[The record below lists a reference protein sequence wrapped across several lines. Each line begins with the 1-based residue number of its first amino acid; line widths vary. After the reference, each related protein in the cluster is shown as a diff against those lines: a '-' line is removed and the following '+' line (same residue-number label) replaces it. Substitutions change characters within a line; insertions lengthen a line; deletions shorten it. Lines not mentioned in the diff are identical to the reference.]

1 MHNAKGDLGM
11 ISRIK
16 QELERID
23 RELEQVHPL
32 LKMLFSRMPGLKNIE
47 YKQGPSENGA
57 DFVLSSEN
65 DLLDEREYI
74 GVIVKKGKI
83 TKSSHDVDSQ
93 IEQCLAL
100 RRFVSGKKE
109 IRLDEIWVV
118 TPKNISNSAQEFFC
132 AKYETSKIK
141 FLDGDKL
148 AQLIDKFIPSYF
160 EGLPVKVSNYVIR
173 TRERLEVQEK
183 NSHLSLRDCG
193 GLNFN
198 PELIASERIKY
209 KENSHSQN
217 RKRISTTIQ
226 AVLKKKSAILVEGP
240 MGSGKSTLL
249 RTTAIDMLSSESV
262 ADNSQIPIFLTFREL
277 IEDHQGSLKVL
288 IKNSLEQDESHGE
301 DFEYI
306 IMLDGVDETKHSSIE
321 RAELIDSIIGEADS
335 DEKITLVMAARKL
348 DETSV
353 KSKLAHSFKS
363 YQIAPLSLKQ
373 IVRVLEQACQSV
385 NLKNRVIEDLKRSD
399 LFRSLPQT
407 PIAAILLA
415 RLLNENQHHVPS
427 NLTELYAK
435 YTELSLGRWD
445 IDKDLNTNKV
455 YSACSAITKN
465 IARHFIDYDLSAIS
479 VEEARQFF
487 RDYLS
492 ARQLDLDSEKVFKDL
507 IERSDLFYLDESK
520 GTFGFK
526 HRTFVEYFYAL
537 SMSDQDER
545 VLDEN
550 VFELYWST
558 IYFFWVGLKKDCPE
572 LLQTLSLIKTS
583 HERTRLL
590 KLINLG
596 NILLAGYES
605 PYSSIQAAIRET
617 FIEATDFLL
626 DLYKGNVETRL
637 SSFSKMTLLC
647 VFRYVMADSYGYDFF
662 SSAIDEA
669 MMSIMDDP
677 SIDNERKAT
686 ALFLLNTA
694 QSSPVI
700 EDLFQQLADQ
710 ELLKHAPLTIQLAV
724 THESKDRNIEN
735 EYTKRI
741 HRNIKRIAKDR
752 ANRQALKELYKMP
765 IKKITS

>member
-1 MHNAKGDLGM
+1 M
-11 ISRIK
+11 ISQIK
-16 QELERID
+16 KELDRID
-23 RELEQVHPL
+23 KELEQVHPL
-32 LKMLFSRMPGLKNIE
+32 LKMLFTKMPSVKQIE
-47 YKQGPSENGA
+47 YKQGPHENGA

-65 DLLDEREYI
+65 EMLGEREYI
-74 GVIVKKGKI
+74 GVVVKKGKI
-83 TKSSHDVDSQ
+83 TKTSHDVDSQ
-93 IEQCLAL
+93 IEQCLTL

-118 TPKNISNSAQEFFC
+118 TPKTISNSAQEFFC
-132 AKYETSKIK
+132 AKYLTSKIK

-160 EGLPVKVSNYVIR
+160 EGLPVRVNTYVIK
-173 TRERLEVQEK
+173 TRERLEVCEQ
-183 NSHLSLRDCG
+183 NSHLSLQDFG

-209 KENSHSQN
+209 KENTHSQN
-217 RKRISTTIQ
+217 RKRISTNIQ

-249 RTTAIDMLSSESV
+249 RTTALEMLRAENV
-262 ADNSQIPIFLTFREL
+262 ADNEQIPIFLTFREL
-277 IEDHQGSLKVL
+277 IEEHEASLEIL
-288 IKNSLEQDESHGE
+288 IKNSLEQDECTNNG
-301 DFEYI
+301 FEYV

-321 RAELIDSIIGEADS
+321 RAGLIDSIISEADS
-335 DEKITLVMAARKL
+335 NDKITLVMAARKL
-348 DETSV
+348 DEATI

-373 IVRVLEQACQSV
+373 IVKVLEKACQSV
-385 NLKNRVIEDLKRSD
+385 NLKNRIIEDLKKSD

-445 IDKDLNTNKV
+445 IDKNLNTNKI

-465 IARHFIDYDLSAIS
+465 IARHFIDYDLTAIS
-479 VEEARQFF
+479 ISEARQFF
-487 RDYLS
+487 EEYLT
-492 ARQLDLDSEKVFKDL
+492 ARQLNLNPVKVFDDL
-507 IERSDLFYLDESK
+507 IERSDLFYLDKSK

-537 SMSDQDER
+537 SMNDHHER
-545 VLDEN
+545 VLDED
-550 VFELYWST
+550 VFDLYWST
-558 IYFFWVGLKKDCPE
+558 IYFFWVGLKKDCPD
-572 LLQTLSLIKTS
+572 LLKDLSLIKCS

-596 NILLAGYES
+596 NMLLAGYES
-605 PYSSIQAAIRET
+605 PYSAIHFAIRET
-617 FIEATDFLL
+617 FTEATDLLL
-626 DLYKGNVETRL
+626 DLYAGNVETRL
-637 SSFSKMTLLC
+637 SSLSKMTLLC
-647 VFRYVMADSYGYDFF
+647 VFRYIMADSYGYDFF
-662 SSAIDEA
+662 AEAIDEA
-669 MMSIMDDP
+669 MISITDDP
-677 SIDNERKAT
+677 SLDPERKAT

-700 EDLFQQLADQ
+700 EDLFHQLADQ
-710 ELLKHAPLTIQLAV
+710 ELLKSAPLTIQLAV
-724 THESKDRNIEN
+724 THESKERNVEN

-741 HRNIKRIAKDR
+741 RRNVKRIAKDR
-752 ANRQALKELYKMP
+752 ANQQALKELYNMP
-765 IKKITS
+765 IKNLVGNKVGN